1 MPNLRFFS
9 SSYIHRVC
17 SAFLALSASLLLAA
31 CGGSGDSEDTTKS
44 ASPTTQGQAVEKALQ
59 KGSELNAAEL
69 ASAEE
74 AAQAADALPAT
85 TPLADFTEGQVVR
98 KSAYL
103 SGEVAQ
109 KAAAVRIPVYRFYN
123 SSTGAHFFTTSTS
136 ERDHIVSTLS
146 PPFSLEGAAFSVA
159 SAFAPG
165 LSAVHRFY
173 NTRTGVHF
181 YTISEA
187 ERANVASYLPDF
199 RYEGVAYYASQV
211 AGTGFVP
218 FYRFLVPAKGTH
230 FYTASDSE
238 RDHIIANLASTYRYE
253 GIGYY
258 VLNNAWTAP
267 NGIPATGVT
276 LRQCFETGGALVD
289 CSSSGAMAL
298 NPQQDGHRVA
308 VSPMTYSMVGNNPT
322 SDCVRDNVTG
332 LIWEGKTNDGGLRSG
347 TASYYNSGDGRTN
360 DTSYYVSYVRG
371 LALCGY
377 NDWRLPTIRELM
389 SIVNF
394 GNTTAP
400 KIKTDWFPNTASSNY
415 WTSERYSNNSTKR
428 YVISFND
435 GTLQDNYDGDSWN
448 FRVRLV
454 RGSQYLGPRFSY
466 STITYGSD
474 APNNVVNDAWTGLQ
488 WRRCVSGRTWTG
500 SQCLG
505 TTTDFTHEQ
514 ALAHARTQTG
524 WRLPNVKELS
534 SLHDA
539 SVTSDYK
546 IDPIAFPS
554 SNYGFWTSSANEG
567 SYYGAWYVDFYYNE
581 IDYDY
586 RTNRNAVRL
595 VRLN

>member
-1 MPNLRFFS
+1 MLHIQYFS
-9 SSYIHRVC
+9 SNHPRLYR
-17 SAFLALSASLLLAA
+17 SALLSVSAALFLVA
-31 CGGSGDSEDTTKS
+31 CGGGESTERASVASSSSAQNQDT
-44 ASPTTQGQAVEKALQ
+44 EHALA
-59 KGSELNAAEL
+59 KGSQLNSAEL
-69 ASAEE
+69 AAAE
-74 AAQAADALPAT
+74 AAAQTADALPMSTALT
-85 TPLADFTEGQVVR
+85 EISEGQVVP

-103 SGEVAQ
+103 SGEVAR
-109 KAAAVRIPVYRFYN
+109 KAVAVRIPVYRFYN
-123 SSTGAHFFTTSTS
+123 SSTGAHFFTTSTA
-136 ERDHIVSTLS
+136 ERDQIASTLS

-218 FYRFLVPAKGTH
+218 FYRFLIPAKGTH

-258 VLNNAWTAP
+258 VLNSAWTAP

-276 LRQCFETGGALVD
+276 LRQCFQAGGALVD

-308 VSPMTYSMVGNNPT
+308 VSPMTYSMVGGNPT

-347 TASYYNSGDGRTN
+347 NTYYENRGDGTT
-360 DTSYYVSYVRG
+360 DDASYYVSYVRDIR
-371 LALCGY
+371 LCGY
-377 NDWRLPTIRELM
+377 DDWRLPTISELM
-389 SIVNF
+389 SIVNY
-394 GNTTAP
+394 GRTTTP
-400 KIKTDWFPNTASSNY
+400 RIDTNWFPNTAPYSY
-415 WTSERYSNNSTKR
+415 WTSEGSTS
-428 YVISFND
+428 YPFTVGFGNGYMESYWQ
-435 GTLQDNYDGDSWN
+435 GDNLGI
-448 FRVRLV
+448 RLV
-454 RGSQYLGPRFSY
+454 RGSRYQGPRYNY
-466 STITYGSD
+466 SSVVYGSD

-488 WRRCVSGRTWTG
+488 WRRCESGRTWTG

-505 TTTDFTHEQ
+505 TSTDFTHEQ
-514 ALAHARTQTG
+514 ALAHARIQTG
-524 WRLPNVKELS
+524 WRLPNVKELGSLLNPSLS
-534 SLHDA
+534 SD
-539 SVTSDYK
+539 SK
-546 IDPIAFPS
+546 IDSTAFPGS
-554 SNYGFWTSSANEG
+554 SYRLWTSSAYEG
-567 SYYGAWYVDFYYNE
+567 SYYGAWYVDFYNEEIKDYNRT
-581 IDYDY
+581 YD
-586 RTNRNAVRL
+586 RKVRL